1 MAATVVHLNRYHHFT
16 ELMRDPRVE
25 GQWLRY
31 RSDHDGTTQSELIL
45 RPAGRR
51 SDRLF
56 FFFHG
61 MDGDCGDAVIVR
73 GLVTSLGA
81 TVVAMGGRGAS
92 WVSNAFLA
100 DAAQIMRRHA
110 AGFSGCHLAGVSMG
124 GTQALC
130 LAALLPD
137 DLRRSVLGVL
147 ALIPGADLPTVIEA
161 SSNER
166 VRNTLRASVDGDVS
180 VLRERSPAALVQ
192 RYTPNLPFVI
202 VGNRE
207 DTLLPSGALTAFIA
221 RLREAGHPVTLFGA
235 PGNHDFTYT
244 DFDYNE
250 AIGSM
255 GRDSTFDR
263 PPLLSGVLVLT
274 DPAVSAS
281 M

>member
-1 MAATVVHLNRYHHFT
+1 MPTTVVHLNRYHHFT

-31 RSDHDGTTQSELIL
+31 RSDHDGTMQSELVL

-73 GLVTSLGA
+73 GLVTSLNA

-92 WVSNAFLA
+92 WVSNPFLA
-100 DAAQIMRRHA
+100 DAGQIVRRHA
-110 AGFSGCHLAGVSMG
+110 AGFSGCYLTGVSMG

-137 DLRRSVLGVL
+137 DLRPSVRGVL
-147 ALIPGADLPTVIEA
+147 ALIPGADLTAVVEA

-166 VRNTLRASVDGDVS
+166 VRDTLRASVDGDVS
-180 VLRERSPAALVQ
+180 LLRERSPAALVQ
-192 RYTPNLPFVI
+192 RYQTHLPFVI
-202 VGNRE
+202 VGNQE
-207 DTLLPSGALTAFIA
+207 DTLLLSGSLHAFIA
-221 RLREAGHPVTLFGA
+221 RLREAGHPVTLFAA
-235 PGNHDFTYT
+235 PGDHDFTYT
-244 DFDYNE
+244 NFDYDE
-250 AIGSM
+250 AIGCM
-255 GRDSTFDR
+255 GRDSTFEA
-263 PPLLSGVLVLT
+263 PPLL
-274 DPAVSAS
+274 AVSSA
-281 M
+281 